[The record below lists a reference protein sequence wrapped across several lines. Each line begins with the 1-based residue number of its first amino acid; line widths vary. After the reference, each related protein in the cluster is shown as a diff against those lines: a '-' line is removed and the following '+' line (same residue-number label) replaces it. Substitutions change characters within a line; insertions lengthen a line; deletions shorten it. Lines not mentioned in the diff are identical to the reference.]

1 MKGWTI
7 RRRVDLKDEI
17 VYKFPDNFV
26 LKSRAR
32 VRILSR
38 TASRGATYKE
48 EILTADGVQTWGTGT
63 NMATRLLD
71 AGGDEKALFNQ
82 KFQ

>member
-1 MKGWTI
+1 LKGWTI

-26 LKSRAR
+26 LKSRSR

-38 TASRGATYKE
+38 NASRGTINRE
-48 EILTADGVQTWGTGT
+48 ETLTADSVQTWGTGT

-71 AGGDEKALFNQ
+71 AAGDEKALFNQ